1 MNETD
6 ALLLE
11 SWMHE
16 RNADAF
22 KTLARRYAGMVF
34 GTCKRILNNPTE
46 AEDAAQECFEL
57 LATTQKP
64 VGEYLAPWL
73 HRAACNKALT
83 RLRSE
88 RRRMERETQFAA
100 DQETAKEVDW
110 NDIYGVVDEAIAELP
125 DKWRVPVVAHFL
137 DDQTHAAIAQ
147 TLGIPRRTVT
157 DRIDQGVEQLRKV
170 LTSRGVAVSAVALAG
185 LITANAAEAAP
196 ATLITSLGKL
206 ALSGTTLVSGAAT
219 VTAAAKTAAGFWTT
233 KTILAAVASLMMT
246 LGAAAGYWTLH
257 DMKPFGR
264 VTAPLVSLQQA
275 AKNTQGQG
283 SGTGTGGPHAGV
295 PGMAEAVAEV
305 FPAQEE
311 LGTISGRVYN
321 VATGRGIPFTT
332 VTAQGASG
340 KIEVNTSLDGG
351 YEINGLVPGGYGLS
365 ASAPFGFVNPDNG
378 PEKTAILMRGGRLDH
393 IDLERAMGV
402 SLSGFVRD
410 QSGRPV
416 LGARVK
422 ALQPRGSSSEA
433 LSEKDG
439 SFKLTDLYPNQDK
452 LRISAESDSMP
463 ALAENSYSLGT
474 EDMKGVEIV
483 LEPGARISG
492 RLVDGAGHS
501 VVGMDINAWSNRP
514 QNLYSPT
521 FTTND
526 NGEFDLRPLAGGTY
540 DICVSPLGSNTS
552 INHDLDRVD
561 LEPGE
566 ELAGLVLVYDTT
578 IGMRV
583 AGRVTDPAGK
593 PLFCKH
599 VACLGPVLSTTI
611 TNEDGRFENTRLPAG
626 YYKLSV
632 EGRTMKEHFIPDG
645 KDLEIVLDSPVKVQ
659 CHIADKVTGKAVSRF
674 QASAFFRVTSAPS
687 PMNSY
692 GNMRDVYD
700 ADGRYWMDLEPGDYR
715 ICVRAAGYRAALK
728 DITVESESAL
738 AVEIAL
744 EPVPTLEVRVLNERG
759 APVADAGIHLFSP
772 EETRNAIKWGH
783 SFSPG
788 GEPLGKTGGDGIF
801 RTDALT
807 PDNGVVHV
815 SHPDYAPSSAPLRL
829 GTPVTIKL
837 QPGGLVQ
844 GIVEVEGEAR
854 PESFQVVLS
863 YSGTP
868 EVECGYMQADQS
880 GRFRFDHVRPG
891 PATVRASADWY
902 RPDGAY
908 NSCRQEVA
916 QEVMVGQTEAENLVL
931 HIPTGACTM
940 TGGVYLDGMPFGDF
954 NVEVRVTAH
963 DGRETVHSVHTRFD
977 GGFALENVPAGEA
990 RISIK
995 QFQWDGCGFT
1005 TTRTMP
1011 ILPGQDNHAEF
1022 AFTQRD
1028 LQ

>member
-1 MNETD
+1 
-6 ALLLE
+6 
-11 SWMHE
+11 
-16 RNADAF
+16 
-22 KTLARRYAGMVF
+22 
-34 GTCKRILNNPTE
+34 
-46 AEDAAQECFEL
+46 
-57 LATTQKP
+57 
-64 VGEYLAPWL
+64 
-73 HRAACNKALT
+73 
-83 RLRSE
+83 
-88 RRRMERETQFAA
+88 MERETQFAA

-137 DDQTHAAIAQ
+137 DDQTHAAIAH

-206 ALSGTTLVSGAAT
+206 ALSGTKPVAGAAA
-219 VTAAAKTAAGFWTT
+219 VAAAAKTAAGFWTT
-233 KTILAAVASLMMT
+233 KMVLAAVASLMMVVG
-246 LGAAAGYWTLH
+246 LASGYWTLQYRYS
-257 DMKPFGR
+257 FGR

-275 AKNTQGQG
+275 AKNTQGQS

-295 PGMAEAVAEV
+295 PGKAEATAEV
-305 FPAQEE
+305 FPAQDE

-340 KIEVNTSLDGG
+340 KIEVNTSLDGS

-365 ASAPFGFVNPDNG
+365 ASAPFGFVNPESG
-378 PEKTAILMRGGRLDH
+378 PEKISILMRGGRLDH
-393 IDLERAMGV
+393 IDLERTMGV

-410 QSGRPV
+410 PSGRPV
-416 LGARVK
+416 PGASIM
-422 ALQPRGSSSEA
+422 ASQPRGPWPSE
-433 LSEKDG
+433 LSDKDG
-439 SFKLTDLYPNQDK
+439 SFKLTDLYPNQNR
-452 LRISAESDSMP
+452 LCISVQSDSMP
-463 ALAENSYSLGT
+463 ARAEKTYALGT
-474 EDMKGVEIV
+474 EDLKGVEIV

-492 RLVDGAGHS
+492 RLVDGAGRP
-501 VVGMDINAWSNRP
+501 VVGMQMMASSRNP
-514 QNLYSPT
+514 QDSGSTMP
-521 FTTND
+521 TTNE
-526 NGEFDLRPLAGGTY
+526 NGEFEFRPLSGGTY
-540 DICVSPLGSNTS
+540 EICAWPPCTIMTV
-552 INHDLDRVD
+552 NHVLDRVELD
-561 LEPGE
+561 PGE
-566 ELAGLVLVYDTT
+566 EVTGLELVYDTT
-578 IGMRV
+578 VGMRV
-583 AGRVTDPAGK
+583 AGRVTDPSGK
-593 PLFCKH
+593 PLGWKD
-599 VACLGPVLSTTI
+599 VACIGPVLSTTR

-626 YYKLSV
+626 YYTLIVNNKTIKK
-632 EGRTMKEHFIPDG
+632 RFIPDG
-645 KDLEIVLDSPVKVQ
+645 KDLEVVLDSPVTVQ
-659 CHIADKVTGKAVSRF
+659 CHIVDKVTGEPVSRF
-674 QASAFFRVTSAPS
+674 QAGTSYRVTSAPTPTS
-687 PMNSY
+687 PH
-692 GNMRDVYD
+692 GNMSHVYD
-700 ADGRYWMDLEPGDYR
+700 VDGRYWMGLEPGEYR
-715 ICVRAAGYRAALK
+715 MRVCSAGYRAALK
-728 DITVESESAL
+728 DITVTAEAAPE
-738 AVEIAL
+738 VEIAL
-744 EPVPTLEVRVLNERG
+744 EPASALEVRVLNERG
-759 APVADAGIHLFSP
+759 APVVGAAIHLFSP
-772 EETRNAIKWGH
+772 EETRNAIKWGN

-788 GEPLGKTGGDGIF
+788 GEPLGRTGGDGIF
-801 RTDALT
+801 RTDSLV
-807 PDNGVVHV
+807 PDDGVVHV

-829 GTPVTIKL
+829 GTLVTVRL
-837 QPGGLVQ
+837 QPGGVVQ